1 MNDLHDRFRSLDDLS
16 TPDLWREVEA
26 RAEAMPHRGFR
37 TVPWAVVAVMLL
49 LLALAIG
56 SAVLI
61 GSRIIKL
68 PVFLDAS
75 ATPATSPSAEPA
87 TGRIAFGRRDPFASD
102 YVVYL
107 IDPDG
112 TSERQLL
119 PGLYECPRWSPNGR
133 DISLGSGIFENAGQS
148 DGRFRAFATFALP
161 TRYLP
166 DPTLNLGCPIWS
178 PDGSRLA
185 YEGWDDSDPARN
197 GIYTLDA
204 VDGSDLKRLTS
215 SPDGGHDIP
224 GDYSADGSELFFAR
238 WDGLHGETGPIMAV
252 GMDGS
257 DPRQVT
263 TERYGMPSLSP
274 DGQTLVAKGER
285 QLYLIAA
292 DGSSAT
298 PIPIPDDATP
308 VGAFW
313 PSWSPDGRWIVFP
326 ILSRTHGPGVLAIA
340 RVRPDGSGLFQI
352 TDSASA
358 ESFPDWAP

>member
-26 RAEAMPHRGFR
+26 RAEAMPQRGGR
-37 TVPWAVVAVMLL
+37 TLPWALVAVMLL

-56 SAVLI
+56 AAALI
-61 GSRIIKL
+61 GSGVVKL
-68 PVFLDAS
+68 PAVNEAS
-75 ATPATSPSAEPA
+75 ATPASPSAEPA
-87 TGRIAFGRRDPFASD
+87 TGRIAFGRKDPFSGD
-102 YVVYL
+102 FVVYL

-112 TSERQLL
+112 TSESQLL
-119 PGLYECPRWSPNGR
+119 PGPHECPRWSPDGR

-148 DGRFRAFATFALP
+148 GGSFRAFATFSLP

-178 PDGSRLA
+178 TDGSRLA

-204 VDGSDLKRLTS
+204 DSGSDLDRLTS

-224 GDYSADGSELFFAR
+224 GDFSADGRELFFAR
-238 WDGLHGETGPIMAV
+238 WDGFGATGPIMAV

-263 TERYGMPSLSP
+263 TEGYGMPSLSP
-274 DGQTLVAKGER
+274 DDQTLVAVRDE

-298 PIPIPDDATP
+298 PITIPEPAPAGD
-308 VGAFW
+308 FW
-313 PSWSPDGRWIVFP
+313 PSWSPDGSWIVFQM
-326 ILSRTHGPGVLAIA
+326 LSRTHGPGVMAIA

-352 TDSASA
+352 TDSASE